1 MKVDRIVKAAA
12 QGIAL
17 ALLATSSPL
26 AQQAAEAPRA
36 AKSKPAAA
44 GIAKPARNGATDAT
58 PVGTPVARLR
68 GVVGNVLVSGESGLS
83 SAEGSVALLEGSRVI
98 TTAEAKAV
106 VVYKD
111 GCEVSL
117 GPNERLEIDNDPPC
131 SERIL
136 LAQSIFLQP
145 GGLAAGAIGATGGA
159 AAAVLG
165 GTLPAAGLAAGTAG
179 LAGLATL
186 AANRDQNPV
195 SPN

>member
-1 MKVDRIVKAAA
+1 MRVERIVKVAA
-12 QGIAL
+12 QVVAL

-26 AQQAAEAPRA
+26 AQKAADAPRA
-36 AKSKPAAA
+36 AKGEPAAA
-44 GIAKPARNGATDAT
+44 RIAKSARNGSADAT
-58 PVGTPVARLR
+58 PIGTPVARLR

-83 SAEGSVALLEGSRVI
+83 SAEESVALLEGSRVI

-106 VVYKD
+106 VVYRD
-111 GCEVSL
+111 GCEVAL
-117 GPNERLEIDNDPPC
+117 EANQRLEIENDLPC

-145 GGLAAGAIGATGGA
+145 GGLAAGAAGATGGA

-165 GTLPAAGLAAGTAG
+165 GALPAAGLAAGTAG

-186 AANRDQNPV
+186 AANRDDNPV

>member
-1 MKVDRIVKAAA
+1 MKLERIAKVAA
-12 QGIAL
+12 QVAAL

-26 AQQAAEAPRA
+26 AQKAADAPRN
-36 AKSKPAAA
+36 AKGQPAAA
-44 GIAKPARNGATDAT
+44 RIAKAARNGSADAT
-58 PVGTPVARLR
+58 PIGTPVARLR
-68 GVVGNVLVSGESGLS
+68 DVVGNVLVSGESGLS

-106 VVYKD
+106 VIYKD
-111 GCEVSL
+111 GCEVAL
-117 GPNERLEIDNDPPC
+117 GANERLEIENDLPC

-136 LAQSIFLQP
+136 LAQSIFLDA
-145 GGLAAGAIGATGGA
+145 GGIALASAGGAT
-159 AAAVLG
+159 AAVLG

-186 AANRDQNPV
+186 VAARDENPA

>member
-1 MKVDRIVKAAA
+1 MKLESIAKVAA
-12 QGIAL
+12 QVAAL

-26 AQQAAEAPRA
+26 AQQAADARG
-36 AKSKPAAA
+36 AKGKPAAA
-44 GIAKPARNGATDAT
+44 RIAKAARNGSTNAT

-117 GPNERLEIDNDPPC
+117 GANERLEIEVDLPC

-136 LAQSIFLQP
+136 LAQSIFLDA
-145 GGLAAGAIGATGGA
+145 GGLALAGAGGAT
-159 AAAVLG
+159 AAVLG
-165 GTLPAAGLAAGTAG
+165 GTLSAAGVAAGTAG
-179 LAGLATL
+179 LAGLAAL
-186 AANRDQNPV
+186 VAARDENPA

>member
-1 MKVDRIVKAAA
+1 MKLERIVKVAA
-12 QGIAL
+12 QVAAL

-26 AQQAAEAPRA
+26 AQKAADAPRS
-36 AKSKPAAA
+36 AKGKPAAA
-44 GIAKPARNGATDAT
+44 RIAKAARNGSTDAT

-68 GVVGNVLVSGESGLS
+68 DVVGNVLLSGESGLS
-83 SAEGSVALLEGSRVI
+83 SVEGPVALLEGSRVI
-98 TTAEAKAV
+98 TTAGAKAV

-117 GPNERLEIDNDPPC
+117 GPNERLEIEKDLPC

-145 GGLAAGAIGATGGA
+145 GALAAGAAGAAGGA

-165 GTLPAAGLAAGTAG
+165 GAIPVTGLAAGTAG

-186 AANRDQNPV
+186 VAARDENPV